1 MNEAASGVADVSGLM
16 DIVEPMVPVVAG
28 GGAWLW
34 VAVPIGLVLLLGA
47 VFFYLWKYKLPAYR
61 SVKRLRNVQRQIQA
75 GELTLHESVLVFA
88 LELRQGLAI
97 KRLRAE
103 EVPVNFNQQDAAL
116 WVEFM
121 QDLESMLYQSG
132 ADLSADKHADI
143 YIKIEKWLWRYS
155 R

>member
-1 MNEAASGVADVSGLM
+1 MKKIMVNEINDGLIDIIEPVA
-16 DIVEPMVPVVAG
+16 PVMAEAG
-28 GGAWLW
+28 GWLW
-34 VAVPIGLVLLLGA
+34 IAVPFGFVLLLGA
-47 VFFYLWKYKLPAYR
+47 GFFYLWKYKLPAYR
-61 SVKRLRNVQRQIQA
+61 SVKRLREVKRQVHA
-75 GELTLHESVLVFA
+75 GELTQHERVLVFA

-103 EVPVNFNQQDAAL
+103 EAPVNFKQQDAVM
-116 WVEFM
+116 WVEFI

-132 ADLSADKHADI
+132 VDLSEEKLADT